1 MGTAATIIE
10 EGMAVAVA
18 VSVVVA
24 LAEEAAS
31 EEEVL
36 PEEADPA
43 EGSKAPVET
52 IE

>member
-10 EGMAVAVA
+10 EGMAVA

>member
-10 EGMAVAVA
+10 EDMAVA

-36 PEEADPA
+36 PEEADPV
-43 EGSKAPVET
+43 EGSKAPVAT